1 VTQDSDR
8 PTAGTGEGPTRSIAT
23 VALLALLGAA
33 CAATAPPEP
42 DPSADDVEVI
52 AADEELTADVEDRDD
67 GDDADDAGSVDADDD
82 GDGDRD
88 DEAEAAPELD
98 PLRGLTLEAV
108 ADGFDGPIGVALE
121 PGAGRLAVLERT
133 GRAWLVAPDGQ
144 RLDAPL
150 VDLRDQLT
158 ADSIEQGLL
167 GLAYHPA
174 WPGDDRVFLYHSLP
188 GNDNALVSY
197 RSAGGDHAQLDPA
210 TRQELVRIVKQPDM
224 VRHNG
229 GHVLFGPDG
238 LLYVSVGD
246 GARASVN
253 GQDPGTLLGTILRL
267 DVDEGDPYTIPADN
281 PFADGRGG
289 APEVW
294 WYGLRNP
301 WRFSIDATSGLVL
314 IGDVGQE
321 SIEEVNVVPLDAGG
335 LNFGWPIREGT
346 SDFYGGD
353 ADGPLTDPV
362 LEITHDEPDRGCSL
376 TGGVVSRD
384 PLLPELDGRYWY
396 ADWCHGWIRSAL
408 LSDGALVDIEE
419 HTDQLPAGNVA
430 SFGVDAAGSVL
441 VVDWGGGTVSR
452 IVGVR

>member
-1 VTQDSDR
+1 VAAQGSER
-8 PTAGTGEGPTRSIAT
+8 PTAGPGAGPTTALAT
-23 VALLALLGAA
+23 VALLVLLGAG
-33 CAATAPPEP
+33 CAASSLPEP
-42 DPSADDVEVI
+42 DPSADDVDVI
-52 AADEELTADVEDRDD
+52 AADEEPIADVEPGDDPDDVGDGGSVATDD
-67 GDDADDAGSVDADDD
+67 GDDGEP
-82 GDGDRD
+82 
-88 DEAEAAPELD
+88 DEAPELD
-98 PLRGLTLEAV
+98 QLRSLALELV
-108 ADGFDGPIGVALE
+108 ADGFDGPVGVALE
-121 PGAGRLAVLERT
+121 PVADRLAVIERT
-133 GRAWLVAPDGQ
+133 GRAWLVTPDGR

-150 VDLRDQLT
+150 VDVRDQLT
-158 ADSIEQGLL
+158 ANSIEQGLL

-174 WPGDDRVFLYHSLP
+174 WPSDDRVFLYHSLP
-188 GNDNALVSY
+188 GNDNVLASY
-197 RSAGGDHAQLDPA
+197 RSAGGDHARLDPT

-267 DVDEGDPYTIPADN
+267 DVDADEPYAIPADN
-281 PFADGRGG
+281 PFADGRDG

-301 WRFSIDATSGLVL
+301 WRFSIDATTGLAL

-321 SIEEVNVVPLDAGG
+321 DVEEVNVVPLAEGG
-335 LNFGWPIREGT
+335 HNFGWPIREGT
-346 SDFYGGD
+346 SDFYGGEG
-353 ADGPLTDPV
+353 DGPLTDPV
-362 LEITHDEPDRGCSL
+362 LEITHAEPDRGCSL

-384 PLLPELDGRYWY
+384 PQLPELEGRYWY

-408 LSDGALVDIEE
+408 LDGGALVDVEE
-419 HTDQLPAGNVA
+419 HTDELPAGNVS
-430 SFGVDAAGSVL
+430 SFGVDATGSVL
-441 VVDWGGGTVSR
+441 IVDWGGGTVSR